1 MGLGYIMVVFLL
13 AFWEA
18 SVKPGLW
25 TMDHGLGRWTRPMN
39 WTIGPRICV
48 CTCANCLLTIE
59 IGSKG
64 YSTWSVCLSGV
75 CITTLS
81 ATTRNKPA
89 KSDTNGFGAT
99 LVWFDFTFVDFRKT
113 TLFESYGAKT
123 ESTSQLAQAY
133 LDRVRSLFVSWR
145 HKKSQ
150 RRASIDSC
158 MLSSS
163 VASPCQTLREQ
174 LAGDHE

>member
-113 TLFESYGAKT
+113 TCENWVNKPI
-123 ESTSQLAQAY
+123 STGLPRPGPLSLCILKAQEVTTKGV
-133 LDRVRSLFVSWR
+133 DRLM
-145 HKKSQ
+145 H
-150 RRASIDSC
+150 AI
-158 MLSSS
+158 
-163 VASPCQTLREQ
+163 
-174 LAGDHE
+174 